1 MTALESTT
9 PSRAIWPSAGGRA
22 TLVPLIALLTLAF
35 AARIAVR
42 VAFGQQYFWS
52 NSYYFYYKIAEH
64 LAAGEAPCAP
74 AGCAFATPLYPL
86 FLTGSVLAG
95 HSFWLVILPQALLGA
110 GTALCAYL
118 IGAELFN
125 RRTGMLAC
133 AITAFYPY
141 YVMHDTALQYTVLLT
156 FLGALSVWLLL
167 RARRLNRNL
176 DWFLAGV
183 VLGTL
188 PLVRASIA
196 LAIAVGILWCFL
208 WGASGSFSDK
218 LRKSSLL
225 ALAVILMLGPWLFY
239 TYRVTGIPVISTET
253 GLALWVGNNPDTFS
267 HYPAASIDRSR
278 DEAMRNLSV
287 TDTAQLAALAK
298 DERATSNWYMHR
310 ALAFMR
316 ANPSA
321 VLTGA
326 VRKIEAGFS
335 SRLNPHRERLA
346 QAAYFV
352 GYFPVAVL
360 GLLGMA
366 MARKQPGTILVALL
380 FLTFIAV
387 TAIFWAH
394 TSHRTY
400 LDVYWIVFAASV
412 LAGIR
417 LRPRSRAKPPLS
429 SAVESAGA
437 GKSVFVRPV
446 IQS

>member
-9 PSRAIWPSAGGRA
+9 SSRAIWPSAGRSA
-22 TLVPLIALLTLAF
+22 TLIPLIALFTLAF

-42 VAFGQQYFWS
+42 VALGQQYFWS
-52 NSYYFYYKIAEH
+52 HGYYVDYNIAGY
-64 LAAGEAPCAP
+64 LAAGEASCVPTSCALS
-74 AGCAFATPLYPL
+74 TPLYPL
-86 FLTGSVLAG
+86 LLTGSVLAG

-118 IGAELFN
+118 IGAELFH
-125 RRTGMLAC
+125 RRTGLLAC

-156 FLGALSVWLLL
+156 FLAALSVWLLL
-167 RARRLNRNL
+167 RARRLNGNF

-183 VLGTL
+183 ALGTL
-188 PLVRASIA
+188 PLVRASA
-196 LAIAVGILWCFL
+196 TLAVPVGILWCVL
-208 WGASGSFSDK
+208 WGASGSFSNK
-218 LRKSSLL
+218 LRKSSLV
-225 ALAVILMLGPWLFY
+225 ALAALLTLGPWLFY
-239 TYRVTGIPVISTET
+239 SYRVTGIPVIGTEA
-253 GLALWVGNNPDTFS
+253 GLALWVGNNPHTFS
-267 HYPAASIDRSR
+267 HYPAASIDHSR

-287 TDTAQLAALAK
+287 TDAAQLAALAK
-298 DERATSNWYMHR
+298 DERATSIWYMNR

-321 VLTGA
+321 VLSGA

-335 SRLNPHRERLA
+335 SRLNPYRERLA

-366 MARKQPGTILVALL
+366 MARKKPGTILVALL
-380 FLTFIAV
+380 FLNFIAV

-417 LRPRSRAKPPLS
+417 LRPPSRAKPPPS
-429 SAVESAGA
+429 PKAGSAGP
-437 GKSVFVRPV
+437 GKRVFVRPV